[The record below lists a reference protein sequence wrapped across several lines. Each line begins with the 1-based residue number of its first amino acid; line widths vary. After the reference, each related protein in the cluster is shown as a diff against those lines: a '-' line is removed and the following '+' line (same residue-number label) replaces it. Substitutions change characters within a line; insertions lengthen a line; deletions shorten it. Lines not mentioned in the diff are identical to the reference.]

1 MESLASPDAGGALV
15 AFVGFTGG
23 LGSVLCSK
31 TPQPETRDNL
41 QTPSQGSGPH
51 AVPGA
56 AANCGSCLRRN
67 VVSERERRRR
77 ISLSCERLRG
87 LLPHFDGRREDM
99 ASVLEMTVY
108 FLQLAHSMAPGWEHL
123 SVAQPSQE
131 MWHMWQ
137 GDVLQVTLADQM
149 EDSKP
154 EPGIVKASGATR
166 AQDPP
171 CCGMLGMDQSPDTER
186 MSELL
191 ERSSSPDGK
200 PQGTLSFS
208 VWASLSPEPS
218 SLTPGLSPWL
228 PHSWQLA
235 SPQTSDIL
243 SGGLHPVGSLARD
256 TESAGILAEEAN
268 LVLTTVPDAR
278 YATGAGS
285 DVMDGTP
292 FLLTTNPDWWLGSV
306 EGRGGPTLAMSSP
319 MDRAEASFVGDP
331 EPSSQELHAGPLEL
345 WGLDFGSPG
354 LALKDEADSI
364 FPDFFPC

>member
-1 MESLASPDAGGALV
+1 MASRGHERTERTTEAYGV
-15 AFVGFTGG
+15 SGFTG
-23 LGSVLCSK
+23 CSK

-41 QTPSQGSGPH
+41 QTPSQGSGPR
-51 AVPGA
+51 AVPAA

-99 ASVLEMTVY
+99 ASVLEMAVH
-108 FLQLAHSMAPGWEHL
+108 FLQLAHSMAPGWEQL

-137 GDVLQVTLADQM
+137 GDVVQVTLADQM

-154 EPGIVKASGATR
+154 EPGIAKASGAAR

-171 CCGMLGMDQSPDTER
+171 CCGTLGMDQKPDTER

-191 ERSSSPDGK
+191 ERSSSPDE
-200 PQGTLSFS
+200 PS
-208 VWASLSPEPS
+208 SLSPEPS
-218 SLTPGLSPWL
+218 SLSPGLSPWL

-235 SPQTSDIL
+235 SPQTSDII

-256 TESAGILAEEAN
+256 TESPGILAEETN
-268 LVLTTVPDAR
+268 LVLTSVPDAR

-292 FLLTTNPDWWLGSV
+292 FLLATNPDWWLGSV
-306 EGRGGPTLAMSSP
+306 EGRGGPTLSMSSP
-319 MDRAEASFVGDP
+319 MERAEASFVGDP
-331 EPSSQELHAGPLEL
+331 EPSSQELHAGPVEL